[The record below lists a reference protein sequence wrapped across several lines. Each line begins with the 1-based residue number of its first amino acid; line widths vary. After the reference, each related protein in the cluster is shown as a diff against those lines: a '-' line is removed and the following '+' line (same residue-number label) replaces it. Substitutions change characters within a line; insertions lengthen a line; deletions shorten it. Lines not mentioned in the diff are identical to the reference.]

1 MQKTFETKEGYQYL
15 LYLPENY
22 LISGKKWPLILYLHG
37 LSEAGSDLKMLK
49 TRGLPKVLDKG
60 VNVPF
65 VVVSPQC
72 PAGEYWLPETLITL
86 LERVVGEHH
95 IDEDRIYLT
104 GISLGGYGVW
114 RTAIDNPGTF
124 AAIAP
129 ICSGGIPEGA
139 CLIKDLPAWVLHASE
154 DTGVPVNAE
163 KVHQKDKTGRQ
174 RTKIPRSA
182 GLMTHGSTRLTMT
195 GFRNDIVTLSGV
207 LNEVEGHQAFV
218 APMHAR
224 SLTVLEN
231 LGLRYSRSR
240 HSMPLLKK
248 GILRLDRNPTFFAS
262 AGVPVKIYPR

>member
-154 DTGVPVNAE
+154 DTGVPVSDAE
-163 KVHQKDKTGRQ
+163 EMVDALKACGGTVRFTILEGDQASCDQPYGGQ
-174 RTKIPRSA
+174 E
-182 GLMTHGSTRLTMT
+182 LFDWFLTHRKKS
-195 GFRNDIVTLSGV
+195 LS
-207 LNEVEGHQAFV
+207 V
-218 APMHAR
+218 A
-224 SLTVLEN
+224 
-231 LGLRYSRSR
+231 
-240 HSMPLLKK
+240 
-248 GILRLDRNPTFFAS
+248 
-262 AGVPVKIYPR
+262 